1 MRAHAELQEIR
12 EFLEGKQYTSLRQ
25 LLEELNDADIA
36 AVMEMLPAEDMVK
49 VYRILP
55 KDLAADAFSY
65 LETESQRS
73 TSCWTIRRI
82 PRGVL

>member
-36 AVMEMLPAEDMVK
+36 AVMEMLPAEEIGRAHV
-49 VYRILP
+49 
-55 KDLAADAFSY
+55 
-65 LETESQRS
+65 
-73 TSCWTIRRI
+73 
-82 PRGVL
+82 